1 VVKTRAAGGLHGAK
15 NGGTVA
21 KRRENACG
29 DKRFMKITRL
39 STFVVPPRWLF
50 LKIETDEGVTGWG
63 EPIVEGRAET
73 VAACVAE
80 LADYLV
86 GKDPSAIEDHWT
98 VLYRGGF
105 YRGGA
110 IHMSALA
117 GIDQALWDIKGKA
130 LNRPVHVLL
139 GGPVRQKMRVYSWIG
154 GDRPADIVAGAKDVA
169 AKGFTAIKMLA
180 TEEMAWIDS
189 HAKIDA
195 VLARVAAL
203 RDAMGPDFGIAVDF
217 HGRLH
222 RPMAKVLAKE
232 LDPFRLMFIEEPVL
246 SEHTEALREIANHT
260 ATPIALGERLFSRW
274 DFKKILS
281 DGVVDIIQPDP
292 SHAGGITETRKIAA
306 MAEAYDVAL
315 APHCPLGPIA
325 LAACLQLDA
334 ACHNAVIQ
342 EQSLGI
348 HYNKSNDLL
357 DYLVD
362 PSVFAYADGHVA
374 IPQGPGLGIT
384 INEEAVTRAAAVGH
398 RWRPPAWRHEDGS
411 FAEW

>member
-1 VVKTRAAGGLHGAK
+1 
-15 NGGTVA
+15 
-21 KRRENACG
+21 
-29 DKRFMKITRL
+29 MKITKL
-39 STFVVPPRWLF
+39 TTFVVPPRWLF
-50 LKIETDEGVTGWG
+50 LKIETDEGITGWG
-63 EPIVEGRAET
+63 EPVVEGRAET

-86 GKDPSAIEDHWT
+86 GKDPSPIEDHWT

-130 LNRPVHVLL
+130 LDKPVHVLL

-154 GDRPADIVAGAKDVA
+154 GDRPEKLVEGAREA
-169 AKGFTAIKMLA
+169 QSRGFSAIKMLA
-180 TEEMAWIDS
+180 TEELSYLDS
-189 HAKIDA
+189 HARLDA
-195 VLARVAAL
+195 VIARVGAL

-217 HGRLH
+217 HGRVH
-222 RPMAKVLAKE
+222 RPMAKQLAKA
-232 LDPFRLMFIEEPVL
+232 LDPFHLMFIEEPVL
-246 SEHTEALREIANHT
+246 SEHAEALKEIASHT
-260 ATPIALGERLFSRW
+260 AAPIALGERLYSRW
-274 DFKKILS
+274 DFKTILS
-281 DGVVDIIQPDP
+281 QGLVDIIQPDP

-306 MAEAYDVAL
+306 MAESYDVAL

-334 ACHNAVIQ
+334 VCHNAVIQ

-348 HYNKSNDLL
+348 HYNQSNDLL
-357 DYLVD
+357 DYVSD
-362 PSVFAYADGHVA
+362 ASVFAYADGHVA
-374 IPQGPGLGIT
+374 IPQAPGLGVT
-384 INEEAVTRAAAVGH
+384 VNEDAVRRGAASGH
-398 RWRPPAWRHEDGS
+398 RWRPPVWRHGDGS